1 VSDKD
6 QEVILALSDYF
17 RAYSRP
23 MEMDNVEENRDLDIL
38 RREAAQKQ
46 KEAQVNN
53 EKHYNKKKKEK
64 LRSTKNGD
72 FIMV

>member
-53 EKHYNKKKKEK
+53 EKHYNKKKRKSCAVQK
-64 LRSTKNGD
+64 TGTL
-72 FIMV
+72 

>member
-1 VSDKD
+1 
-6 QEVILALSDYF
+6 
-17 RAYSRP
+17 

-53 EKHYNKKKKEK
+53 EKHYNKKKRKSCAVQK
-64 LRSTKNGD
+64 TGTL
-72 FIMV
+72 